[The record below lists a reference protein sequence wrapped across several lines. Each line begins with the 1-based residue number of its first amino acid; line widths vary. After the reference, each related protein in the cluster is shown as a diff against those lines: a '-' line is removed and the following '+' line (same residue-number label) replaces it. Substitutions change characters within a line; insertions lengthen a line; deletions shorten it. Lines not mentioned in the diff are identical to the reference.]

1 MHGSVSGTRGRG
13 LEVVDGAGAAG
24 AGQTR
29 AIGNIGALFGK
40 SRRKLSRSGDAIGFD
55 QRQILAIGIEAE
67 VRVEPFRRIAPILAG
82 GENDEVALRR
92 EGDGRK

>member
-1 MHGSVSGTRGRG
+1 MHGRVSGTRGRG

-29 AIGNIGALFGK
+29 AVGDIGALVRK
-40 SRRKLSRSGDAIGFD
+40 SWSKLSRSGDAIGFD

-67 VRVEPFRRIAPILAG
+67 VRVEPFRWIAPILAG
-82 GENDEVALRR
+82 GEHDEVALRG
-92 EGDGRK
+92 EGDGGK